1 MHRRRACA
9 RVFAFRE
16 SRSRVWLASESLGS
30 GATIFGN
37 QCARTVVRGNGSGR
51 VPQLL
56 QLRGA
61 PVRALPQAVSK
72 PPIGFVG
79 LGVMGLPMARH
90 LAAAGFPLTAYDID
104 PEASE
109 RLLRTSPDVRLV
121 SSATE
126 VATASEIVVTM
137 LPHGREVETVVFGKQ
152 GLIEG
157 LRRGSLLLDTSSSEP
172 WYTRKTA
179 QRLQDAGVDMVD
191 APVSGA
197 EVGAL
202 NAELI
207 FMVGG
212 EAQAVERVTPLLEVL
227 GDRVFHLGPIG
238 SGHAMK
244 SINNLIT
251 AGTFLATAEGLAIGA
266 KYGLE
271 PAAMTGV
278 LNASTGMS
286 WISRTHIVRRILS
299 RRFDDPFKFDLM
311 VKDIDIAL
319 QLASDLGLSMP
330 LSEANRGLWHRTQ
343 SEIPAG
349 SSVSELV
356 RSVEMRSQIELSL
369 PQETESDS

>member
-1 MHRRRACA
+1 M
-9 RVFAFRE
+9 
-16 SRSRVWLASESLGS
+16 
-30 GATIFGN
+30 
-37 QCARTVVRGNGSGR
+37 
-51 VPQLL
+51 
-56 QLRGA
+56 
-61 PVRALPQAVSK
+61 SK
-72 PPIGFVG
+72 QSIGFVG

-90 LAAAGFPLTAYDID
+90 LASAGYPLAAYDID
-104 PEASE
+104 SAAQE
-109 RLLRTSPDVRLV
+109 RLRRTSPGVNLV
-121 SSATE
+121 SSPRE
-126 VATASEIVVTM
+126 VAESSEIIVTM
-137 LPHGREVETVVFGKQ
+137 LPHGRAVESVVLGKK

-157 LRRGSLLLDTSSSEP
+157 FRGGSLLLDTSSSEP

-179 QRLQDAGVDMVD
+179 QRLKDVGVDMVD

-197 EVGAL
+197 EIGAL

-212 EAQAVERVTPLLEVL
+212 EPQAVERAMPLMEVL
-227 GDRVFHLGPIG
+227 GERVFHLGPIG

-299 RRFDDPFKFDLM
+299 RKFDDPFRFDLM
-311 VKDIDIAL
+311 MKDIDIAL

-330 LSEANRGLWHRTQ
+330 LSKANQEQWHQ
-343 SEIPAG
+343 SQGEIPAG

-356 RSVEMRSQIELSL
+356 RRVEARAQVELSF
-369 PQETESDS
+369 PAESEGQS